1 MTSNAATT
9 PLDAASGEAAV
20 CVATRLRDLVR
31 VTGPDAESYLNRMLS
46 NDVAKVPVKGS
57 QDALLLTAK
66 ARVIAPVRLVRRA
79 VEEFVLLTEPGLGR
93 ELARQLVRARFAAKL
108 EVVEEPGCEIVL
120 VLGAGWQPAASDLA
134 AECLDF
140 GTPGWELVDAVA
152 PAPAAAV
159 PIAADE
165 LERLRIRARTARF
178 GLEIDDRVMPAEAGL
193 VERNIA
199 FAKGCY
205 PGQEPVA
212 RLHYRGHANRG
223 LRALAL
229 APAAD
234 GAEANLPPYDT
245 PVLLDG
251 KEVGRVTS
259 AVVAGPDTA
268 PGELLAL
275 AYVRVEVAADAQLE
289 VAGAAARQLA

>member
-1 MTSNAATT
+1 VTSNAATS

-20 CVATRLRDLVR
+20 RVATRLRDLVR

-108 EVVEEPGCEIVL
+108 EVAEEPGCEIVL
-120 VLGAGWQPAASDLA
+120 VLGTGWQPAASDLA

-140 GTPGWELVDAVA
+140 GTPGWELVDAV
-152 PAPAAAV
+152 APAAAV

-193 VERNIA
+193 VDRNIA
-199 FAKGCY
+199 FGKGCY

-223 LRALAL
+223 LRALVVA
-229 APAAD
+229 AAAD
-234 GAEANLPPYDT
+234 GALPPYDT
-245 PVLLDG
+245 PVLLEA

-259 AVVAGPDTA
+259 AVPAGPAAA